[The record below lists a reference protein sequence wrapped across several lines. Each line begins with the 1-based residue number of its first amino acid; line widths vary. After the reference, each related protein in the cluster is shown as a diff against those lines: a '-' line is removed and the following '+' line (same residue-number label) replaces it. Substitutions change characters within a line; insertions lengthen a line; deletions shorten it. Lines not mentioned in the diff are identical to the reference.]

1 MSTLIFID
9 NRLAPADEA
18 VISAQDNGY
27 LFGEGLFETIR
38 AYHGKPF
45 LLSAHLTRLRRG
57 LRQLELPEPPNL
69 IQVPDIIKELLAANQ
84 LDHREAAVR
93 IIVSGR
99 EAEPDHPAHRFS
111 TLLIKVAELDLNLIG
126 RRQQGIKALLLP
138 WLRDRTHP
146 LRGIKSLN
154 YLENRQALR
163 ECRKQGFDEGIF
175 LNLEKQLCEGTYS
188 NLFLLRKNTLLT
200 PPLEAGLLPG
210 ITRAFIIEQATRV
223 GLACRE
229 DNLYKEDLETT
240 DGALLTSSLME
251 LAPVLQ
257 LGEHKFDLEKT
268 AALVRGLKKCFRNET
283 RQV

>member
-1 MSTLIFID
+1 MSALIFID
-9 NRLAPADEA
+9 NRLVPVNEA
-18 VISAQDNGY
+18 VISSQDNGY

-38 AYHGKPF
+38 AYHGNPF

-69 IQVPDIIKELLAANQ
+69 IQVPEIIKELLTANH
-84 LDHREAAVR
+84 LDHREAAIR

-99 EAEPDHPAHRFS
+99 AVEPDNPATRFS

-126 RRQQGIKALLLP
+126 KRQQGIKALLLP
-138 WLRDRTHP
+138 WLRDRKHP
-146 LRGIKSLN
+146 LLGIKSLN
-154 YLENRQALR
+154 YLENRQALQK
-163 ECRKQGFDEGIF
+163 CKGQGFDEGIF

-188 NLFLLRKNTLLT
+188 NLFLLRGNTLLT

-210 ITRAFIIEQATRV
+210 ITRAFIIEQAKH
-223 GLACRE
+223 LELECRE
-229 DNLYKEDLETT
+229 NDLYEKDIETA

-257 LGEHKFDLEKT
+257 LGEQQFDLETT
-268 AALVRGLKKCFRNET
+268 AALLRRLKECFRNET
-283 RQV
+283 R